1 MRFHP
6 RLLVPSVGRKV
17 PLVRLLREW
26 FEVFVS
32 DRDPEAPGAMCVD
45 AAHYVPQDLP
55 MESKWLLGVCAHHG
69 INAILPVR
77 NTDCVF
83 LARMTWPSGPR
94 PTVFVSSPEACVL
107 CEDKLALARS
117 FPGLVP
123 ETVEQPPIRFPAF
136 VKLRHGA
143 GSLFCARV
151 RNEEELAEALV
162 QCPGPAVI
170 QPFLPGPEVTVDM
183 FFGPGGKLVQWVPR
197 WRLAVQGG
205 QMSKG
210 VVDLRLKRHLERR
223 VWALRERGGFFG
235 PVNAQ
240 FVRDASGRFWLT
252 DLNPRISGGY
262 PLTHAAGGNFVKLL
276 WEVAQGRVPRPGT
289 VKDGTTAFGYTDYA
303 FGGA

>member
-1 MRFHP
+1 MNARP

-17 PLVRLLREW
+17 PLVRLLRAL
-26 FEVFVS
+26 FDVFVS
-32 DRDPEAPGAMCVD
+32 DLDPEVPGMMCVD
-45 AAHYVPQDLP
+45 AGHRVPQNLP
-55 MESKWLLGVCAHHG
+55 MTGKWLLGVCTHHG

-77 NTDCVF
+77 NADCVF
-83 LARMTWPSGPR
+83 LAGMTWPSGPR
-94 PTVFVSSPEACVL
+94 PTVFVSSPETCAL
-107 CEDKLALARS
+107 CEDKLLLARS

-123 ETVEQPPIRFPAF
+123 KTVERPPSGFPTF
-136 VKLRHGA
+136 VKMRHGA
-143 GSLFCARV
+143 GSLFCARAH
-151 RNEEELAEALV
+151 NEEELAEALV

-197 WRLAVQGG
+197 RRLAVQGG

-210 VVDLRLKRHLERR
+210 VVDLRLVRHLQHG
-223 VWALRERGGFFG
+223 VWALRDRGGFFG
-235 PVNAQ
+235 PINAQ
-240 FVRDASGRFWLT
+240 FMRDAGGRFWLT

-289 VKDGTTAFGYTDYA
+289 VTDGTTAFGYTDYV
-303 FGGA
+303 FGGT